1 MLDIIFSGVWKCK
14 SIKEGSLFWVW
25 AITHRVHFINCGN
38 LLALCILCRSLNE
51 EKQNPAEINPAMQEA
66 IGHIG
71 SPSKEDSNLSL

>member
-1 MLDIIFSGVWKCK
+1 MLDIISSGVWKCK
-14 SIKEGSLFWVW
+14 SIMKASLFWVW
-25 AITHRVHFINCGN
+25 AITHRVYFINYGD

-51 EKQNPAEINPAMQEA
+51 EKLNPAEINSAMQEA